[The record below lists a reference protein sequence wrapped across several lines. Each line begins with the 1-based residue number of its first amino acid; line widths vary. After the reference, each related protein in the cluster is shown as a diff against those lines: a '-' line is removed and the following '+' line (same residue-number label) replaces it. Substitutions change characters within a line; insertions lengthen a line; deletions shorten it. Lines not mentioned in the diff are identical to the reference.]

1 MKPPIRSRRLSLST
15 SPIRLWAEDAVGY
28 RPDDDVADWQRVV
41 FKAVVAVG
49 AIAVCA
55 LTVWMLNRGELPRIP
70 RNTSSILRLDEFTR
84 RSDRTVRNTTPA
96 FLELPG
102 SVGALSADGMAI
114 RHIDENELRNVVCAP
129 TLAVLV
135 RQEFPGY
142 YERIPDEQL
151 EQSVLAKH
159 PEYRDKFCAM
169 PAWMDATPHDII
181 KYQMKPLPPLR
192 ASVVLWSMF
201 LMAAFVVVVLNMY
214 YRLLVPLAEHAH
226 GHTPMSSF
234 HSSGRA

>member
-15 SPIRLWAEDAVGY
+15 SPFRLWAEDAVGY

-49 AIAVCA
+49 AIAVCV

-70 RNTSSILRLDEFTR
+70 ENTSSILRLDEFTR
-84 RSDRTVRNTTPA
+84 HSDRTVRNTTPA

-102 SVGALSADGMAI
+102 AVGALSADGRAI
-114 RHIDENELRNVVCAP
+114 HDIDENELRNVVCAP

-151 EQSVLAKH
+151 EHSVLANI
-159 PEYRDKFCAM
+159 RSI
-169 PAWMDATPHDII
+169 ATSSARCRRGWTPRHTTSSAT
-181 KYQMKPLPPLR
+181 QMKPPPLR

-201 LMAAFVVVVLNMY
+201 LMAAFVVVAEHFD

-234 HSSGRA
+234 QSSGRA

>member
-49 AIAVCA
+49 AITVCA

-70 RNTSSILRLDEFTR
+70 NNTSSILRLDDFTR
-84 RSDRTVRNTTPA
+84 NSNRTVRNTMPA

-102 SVGALSADGMAI
+102 GVGALSADGTAI
-114 RHIDENELRNVVCAP
+114 NDVDENELRNIVCAP

-142 YERIPDEQL
+142 YERIPDKQL
-151 EQSVLAKH
+151 EQSVLEKH
-159 PEYRDKFCAM
+159 PEYRDKLCAL

-181 KYQMKPLPPLR
+181 KYRMKPQPPLR

-201 LMAAFVVVVLNMY
+201 LVAAFVVVVLNMY
-214 YRLLVPLAEHAH
+214 YRLVVALAQQAN
-226 GHTPMSSF
+226 GQTPMSSF
-234 HSSGRA
+234 QSSGRA